1 MIASWYVYGIGSK
14 RYIKCEL
21 SGLFATTYNHN
32 YHWYGNLEGRSKWKL
47 KVAVL

>member
-21 SGLFATTYNHN
+21 SGLFASYNHN